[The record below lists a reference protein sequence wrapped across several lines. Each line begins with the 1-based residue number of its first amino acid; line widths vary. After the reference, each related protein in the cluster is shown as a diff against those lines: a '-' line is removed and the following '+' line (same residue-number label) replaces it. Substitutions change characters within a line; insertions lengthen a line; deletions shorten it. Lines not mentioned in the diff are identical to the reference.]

1 MVLVCNRL
9 SNTNCKIVILY
20 FEEKRKRKQQARKTI
35 HMTMAQEEKKEARM
49 PHVEEVPS
57 WKNCYGLI
65 QNQTGESRYLKCIN
79 LLSL

>member
-1 MVLVCNRL
+1 
-9 SNTNCKIVILY
+9 
-20 FEEKRKRKQQARKTI
+20 
-35 HMTMAQEEKKEARM
+35 MTMAQEEKKEARM
-49 PHVEEVPS
+49 PHVEEVEPS

>member
-20 FEEKRKRKQQARKTI
+20 FEEKRKRKQQAKKTI

-49 PHVEEVPS
+49 PHVEEVEPS

-65 QNQTGESRYLKCIN
+65 KNQSGECR
-79 LLSL
+79 